1 MSRIKIGW
9 ASKDISTDRPIGIPG
24 QFWIRVS
31 VGLLDSLAV
40 SALCI
45 EGKDDMVIFVS
56 CDITVARNGILDSIR
71 DCVSK
76 LNPDIPAEKIILNA
90 THTHSAPAHYA
101 QSADEYT
108 KGIYKDIM
116 DYNEYR
122 DFLVKT
128 AASAICEAFENRA
141 EGGIA
146 YGYGYAVAGHSRRV
160 VYFDDLSLRE
170 GSNKD
175 SSLFVDGH
183 ASMYGN
189 TDDPMFSGY
198 EAGADHFT
206 NMLYTFDSKNKLTG
220 AIVNVPCPS
229 QTGELETYLS
239 GDYWHDVRNEL
250 KEKYGDIH
258 IITQCA
264 AAGDLSPKI
273 LHYKKAQDRRFA
285 LKYKDLKL
293 DERITENPTMYYA
306 RLDIAKRICESF
318 DEVLSWAKNDIR
330 TDVPVTHSVKTIE
343 LSKRYISKEDYER
356 CSKLLDRLNK
366 KDFVDTGDF
375 EKDYVANCELLG
387 GRSRFA
393 EILRRYEEQ
402 DKTSSLPMEM
412 HIVAMGDIAFAT
424 NRFELYMDYQH
435 RIQARSP
442 FTQTFIVQLCA
453 QPGLNGGGYLATERG
468 VWGVGYSASVFCN
481 EVSPK
486 GGQELVEESVAEL
499 KRLYE
504 KQNK

>member
-9 ASKDISTDRPIGIPG
+9 SSKDISTNKPIGIPG
-24 QFWIRVS
+24 QFWIRLS
-31 VGLLDSLAV
+31 VGLLDSLVV

-45 EGKDDMVIFVS
+45 ESDDDMVIFVS
-56 CDITVARNGILDSIR
+56 GDLCVARNGLLDEIR
-71 DCVSK
+71 EKVAK
-76 LNPDIPAEKIILNA
+76 LNPDIPTEKIILNA
-90 THTHSAPAHYA
+90 THTHSAPAHNTHPAYEYA
-101 QSADEYT
+101 KKYS
-108 KGIYKDIM
+108 GDIM
-116 DYNEYR
+116 DFNEY
-122 DFLVKT
+122 KT
-128 AASAICEAFENRA
+128 FFDMICAEAICEAYETRA

-146 YGYGYAVAGHSRRV
+146 YGYGYAVASHSRRV

-198 EAGADHFT
+198 EAGSDHFT
-206 NMLYTFDSKNKLTG
+206 NMLYTFDSENKLTG

-229 QTGELETYLS
+229 QTGELENYLS
-239 GDYWHDVRNEL
+239 GDFWHDVRAEL
-250 KEKYGDIH
+250 REKYGDIH

-285 LKYKDLKL
+285 LKYKNLKL

-306 RLDIAKRICESF
+306 RIDIAKRICESF
-318 DEVLSWAKNDIR
+318 DEVLSWAKEDIK
-330 TDVPVTHSVKTIE
+330 TDIPLSHTVKTIE
-343 LSKRYISKEDYER
+343 LSKRYISREDYER
-356 CSKLLDRLNK
+356 CKKLLDNLK
-366 KDFVDTGDF
+366 KEDFADTGDT
-375 EKDYVANCELLG
+375 EKDYVANCELLSSI
-387 GRSRFA
+387 SRF
-393 EILRRYEEQ
+393 ESIISRYEEQ
-402 DKTSSLPMEM
+402 HKAPSLPMEM
-412 HIVAMGDIAFAT
+412 HIVAMGEIAFAT

-453 QPGLNGGGYLATERG
+453 QPGLDGGTYLPTERG

-481 EVSPK
+481 EASPK

-504 KQNK
+504 VQNK